1 MAGSGSGKTST
12 TDSSSQFSPQLM
24 QLYRMAKPTLQTLS
38 AQTAEG
44 LKTGGVN
51 AQIPSVNASV
61 AAAREA
67 YSQSHQALKNQ
78 LAESGLANSSF
89 GQEILGNQQME
100 AGQQIASIPTTMT
113 NDFLARG
120 VPTVAGFGTNA
131 LGLAAQLNTARSYTP
146 SFWDMFLQ
154 GVQADAGIGKSVG
167 AAAAGGGP

>member
-1 MAGSGSGKTST
+1 MGKSSQQ
-12 TDSSSQFSPQLM
+12 DQSSQFSPQLM

-44 LKTGGVN
+44 LKTGGIN

-78 LAESGLANSSF
+78 LSEAGLANSSF
-89 GQEILGNQQME
+89 GTEILGNQQME
-100 AGQQIASIPTTMT
+100 AGQQIAQIPTTMT

-120 VPTVAGFGTNA
+120 VPSVIGAGTNA
-131 LGLAAQLNTARSYTP
+131 LNTAAGLNTTQQFTPGFWQLFTQGLQAGSQGAGAATGAYLAA
-146 SFWDMFLQ
+146 
-154 GVQADAGIGKSVG
+154 
-167 AAAAGGGP
+167 